1 MTYPCRFIF
10 VHFNAWEFVGSD
22 ILWAGIVTNLAGAIE
37 DEFGIMTS
45 RIFRLLNVDVIHN
58 DASSNEST
66 FSFDAQNDQKE
77 QDLKEVLTE
86 YGVVKQFKKEGKMKE
101 GENIQRYMVEYSNQ
115 KDAANA
121 FEAMKSNGIIVTK
134 HPPTKKYCPLFG
146 RFCKHFTKHPKTT
159 LCLPNLCWLLLF
171 CSAFVCLLFIII
183 QAAKALNIDIKLVS

>member
-45 RIFRLLNVDVIHN
+45 RIFRLLNVDVIHS
-58 DASSNEST
+58 DASSNE
-66 FSFDAQNDQKE
+66 
-77 QDLKEVLTE
+77 
-86 YGVVKQFKKEGKMKE
+86 
-101 GENIQRYMVEYSNQ
+101 
-115 KDAANA
+115 
-121 FEAMKSNGIIVTK
+121 AMESNGINVDE
-134 HPPTKKYCPLFG
+134 HLPTKKYCPLFG

-171 CSAFVCLLFIII
+171 CSAFVCLLFITI
-183 QAAKALNIDIKLVS
+183 QAAKALNTDIKRVS